1 MSRPLLLRCL
11 ECLFPKAHEED
22 DREYDREY
30 AEAVKSK
37 TKHLLLGTTHYPN
50 FARPKPY
57 VVKDKKTGF
66 NPTQSDIDAKRSE
79 FWRSA
84 PSSGGDFTI
93 WEVLKG
99 ASEAMLPKWETR
111 DGTRVKV
118 PGDLAR
124 ARKKLSLHPF
134 AVAKPDMTLC
144 VDIVGFKY
152 VLPRYVLRDPSNLEG
167 GVQDVSTGAGTR
179 AGDGDE
185 DVDSDSWSEDES
197 GSLSARRHLERALAG
212 CPPTTAPLDHARLRL
227 RLAALADATGEGVGG
242 AAGVEHR
249 ESAVAHLLRA
259 GAAFGSAP
267 PGLDGERGWTEAR
280 KESEELLLA
289 VLKNLVQC
297 SVGGKRHGVHREL
310 YSRALRGFGG
320 SLRDFASGLGELEE
334 AARLTQVIREDESDS
349 LLGSLPAPPS
359 RTSSLPRGHGE
370 AIDPGGGEG
379 GLPPVAPGM
388 LKKKRAPRRM
398 MSNPMA

>member
-1 MSRPLLLRCL
+1 MSRPLHLRCL

-22 DREYDREY
+22 HRGEY

-57 VVKDKKTGF
+57 VVKDKKTGA
-66 NPTQSDIDAKRSE
+66 NPTQSDIDAKRLE
-79 FWRSA
+79 FWASA
-84 PSSGGDFTI
+84 PSSGGDREI
-93 WEVLKG
+93 WGVLKK

-152 VLPRYVLRDPSNLEG
+152 VLPRYVLRDPSNLR
-167 GVQDVSTGAGTR
+167 DDSAGAGTR

-185 DVDSDSWSEDES
+185 DVDGDSWSEDE
-197 GSLSARRHLERALAG
+197 H
-212 CPPTTAPLDHARLRL
+212 D
-227 RLAALADATGEGVGG
+227 
-242 AAGVEHR
+242 
-249 ESAVAHLLRA
+249 
-259 GAAFGSAP
+259 
-267 PGLDGERGWTEAR
+267 
-280 KESEELLLA
+280 
-289 VLKNLVQC
+289 
-297 SVGGKRHGVHREL
+297 VHP
-310 YSRALRGFGG
+310 
-320 SLRDFASGLGELEE
+320 
-334 AARLTQVIREDESDS
+334 
-349 LLGSLPAPPS
+349 GSLPAPPS